1 MKKPNTRIVSASL
14 ITETVKRLFIQANY
28 NLPLD
33 ARDRIRECRR
43 IEPWPPAQEALDA
56 IIVNFETAFDVMP
69 ICQDTGMACVFLEI
83 GERVYIDGGVADA
96 VDEGVRLACKEG
108 FLRASVVS
116 DPLERK
122 NSGDN
127 TPALLYIDM
136 APGGTVRVTVAPKGF
151 GSENMSRIAMLAP
164 SDGVAGVVAFVIKTI
179 EEAGANPCPPIV
191 AGVGIGGS
199 FDKAALIAKKALL
212 RPLGQRN
219 RNPIYAALEERLL
232 EKINALGIGPA
243 GLGGQTTALAVN
255 IETMPTHIAG
265 LPVAVNISCHAIR
278 HAAAVL

>member
-1 MKKPNTRIVSASL
+1 MRIVPASL
-14 ITETVKRLFIQANY
+14 ITDTVKRLFIKANY

-33 ARDRIRECRR
+33 VQNRIRECRKT
-43 IEPWPPAQEALDA
+43 ETWAPAQEALDA
-56 IIVNFETAFDVMP
+56 IISNFETAFEVMP
-69 ICQDTGMACVFLEI
+69 ICQDTGMACVFLKI
-83 GERVYIDGGVADA
+83 GAHVHIDGDITGA
-96 VDEGVRLACKEG
+96 VNEGVHLACKEG

-116 DPLERK
+116 DPFERK

-127 TPALLYIDM
+127 TPALLYTDIV
-136 APGGTVRVTVAPKGF
+136 PGDTLQITVAPKGF

-164 SDGVAGVVAFVIKTI
+164 SDGVEGVVAFVTETVEK
-179 EEAGANPCPPIV
+179 AGANPCPPIV

-219 RNPIYAALEERLL
+219 PHSFYAALEERLL

-243 GLGGQTTALAVN
+243 GFGGQTTALAVN

-265 LPVAVNISCHAIR
+265 LPVAVNITCHALR
-278 HAAAVL
+278 HMTAVL

>member
-1 MKKPNTRIVSASL
+1 MKTRIVPASF
-14 ITETVKRLFIQANY
+14 ITEAVKRLFIKANY

-33 ARDRIRECRR
+33 VQNRIRECRR
-43 IEPWPPAQEALDA
+43 VESWIPAQETLDA
-56 IIVNFETAFDVMP
+56 IIANFEMAFEVMP

-83 GERVYIDGGVADA
+83 GSRVHIDGDIAGA

-127 TPALLYIDM
+127 TPALLYIDIV
-136 APGGTVRVTVAPKGF
+136 GGDMVRVTVAPKGF
-151 GSENMSRIAMLAP
+151 GSENMSRIAMLTP
-164 SDGVAGVVAFVIKTI
+164 SDGMEGVVAFVIETVEK
-179 EEAGANPCPPIV
+179 AGSNPCPPIV

-219 RNPIYAALEERLL
+219 QHPLYADMEERLL
-232 EKINALGIGPA
+232 EKINTLGIGPG
-243 GLGGQTTALAVN
+243 GLGGQTTALEVN
-255 IETMPTHIAG
+255 IEVMPTHIAG
-265 LPVAVNISCHAIR
+265 LPVAVNICCHAVR
-278 HAAAVL
+278 HATEVL